1 MNKKLYLV
9 SFMTE
14 SKEARAG
21 GNDDNSGDD
30 DNKGDD
36 EEADDLGGKRYCVP
50 RKQSP

>member
-9 SFMTE
+9 SFMIE
-14 SKEARAG
+14 SEEARAR

-36 EEADDLGGKRYCVP
+36 VEADDLGGEKILCP
-50 RKQSP
+50 